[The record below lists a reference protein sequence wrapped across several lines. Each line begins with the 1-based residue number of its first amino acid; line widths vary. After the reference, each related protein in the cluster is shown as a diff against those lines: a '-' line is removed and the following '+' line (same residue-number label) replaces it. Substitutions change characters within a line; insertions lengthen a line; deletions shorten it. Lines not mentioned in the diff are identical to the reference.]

1 MAFLSPDH
9 LVEKLYLKD
18 GSRVADVGSG
28 SGAYVVS
35 LARSVGEK
43 GKVYAVDIHR
53 DALHTLHN
61 SLTKAGY
68 LNTDIIWADIEKGIY
83 IEDYDL
89 DAVVL
94 SNVLFQLE
102 NIQTGLKEVSR
113 VLKPEGQVLVVDWK
127 DSFSGIGPHP
137 GAVVTESRAEEE
149 LRKAGF
155 HVRERLPAGD
165 YHYAF
170 IAIKS

>member
-1 MAFLSPDH
+1 MFLTPDH
-9 LVEKLYLKD
+9 LVEKLYLKE
-18 GSRVADVGSG
+18 GSRVADIGSG

-35 LARSVGEK
+35 LARAVGEK
-43 GKVYAVDIHR
+43 GKVFCVDVHR
-53 DALHTLHN
+53 DALHTLHD
-61 SLTKAGY
+61 SMIKAGY
-68 LNTDIIWADIEKGIY
+68 LNTDIIWADIEKGIH

-102 NIQTGLKEVSR
+102 NIQKALKEVSR
-113 VLKPEGQVLVVDWK
+113 VLKPEGEVLVVDWK
-127 DSFSGIGPHP
+127 GSFGGIGPHS
-137 GAVVTESRAEEE
+137 GHVVSESRAEEE
-149 LRKAGF
+149 LREAGF
-155 HVRERLPAGD
+155 RVRERLPAGD